1 MAVKSTPVELLAI
14 AGGLALAWAR
24 RRERWRDDVYLW
36 LPALGWIAAMSA
48 LAVDIG
54 VRYVLPAYPLLF
66 VLGGALAPELLRA
79 HRLARFAPQLLAAIL
94 LAHALEAVVVFP
106 GYLSYF
112 NRFAGGRGAGV
123 RWLDDSNLDWGQS
136 LYRLP
141 QWLAARGIHRAR
153 VLPMSDVTVPMQ
165 GHGVTLEP
173 MLASDWE
180 RPRPGAYAISAH
192 QLVRG
197 LERAERGGATD
208 WLRRYRPADTFD
220 GSIYLFV
227 VR

>member
-1 MAVKSTPVELLAI
+1 
-14 AGGLALAWAR
+14 
-24 RRERWRDDVYLW
+24 
-36 LPALGWIAAMSA
+36 MSA
-48 LAVDIG
+48 LAANIG

-66 VLGGALAPELLRA
+66 VLAGALAPEVLHAR
-79 HRLARFAPQLLAAIL
+79 RLARAAPLLLIAIV
-94 LAHALEAVVVFP
+94 LAHAAEGSLAFP

-112 NRFAGGRGAGV
+112 NRFAGGDAAGE

-141 QWLAARGIHRAR
+141 QWLAARGIRHAC
-153 VLPMSDVTVPMQ
+153 VLPMSDVTVPVQ
-165 GHGVTLEP
+165 AHGVTLEP

-208 WLRRYRPADTFD
+208 WLRRYQPADTFD
-220 GSIYLFV
+220 GSMYLFV
-227 VR
+227 FR